1 MQGDRMAEAS
11 WNASWLKRLSQGL
24 LLGLAWLSAGCLRT
38 PDRYVAS
45 TLDVKQ
51 NPPATFE
58 VDGKPY
64 CFAGSNNYYL
74 IFKPRPVVD
83 DLLVAAKELDFRV
96 LRVWAM
102 MDRGSLDGSVPNA
115 DPNGG
120 DKQGVYFQYWDPAK
134 KAPAYND
141 GPDGLE
147 RLDYVVAKAG
157 QLGLRLTL
165 VMVNNWRAFG
175 GMDQYLMWY
184 GREKHHE
191 FFTAPEIKQ
200 AYKNWVEHVVLRK
213 NTVNGI
219 VYRDDPAIFSWGL
232 ANEPRCKGDG
242 PAGTGWTTNTI
253 TSWADEMSAFIKSL
267 DPNHM
272 VSVGDEGFLN
282 GGGSH
287 WTYEANDGVDN
298 EALTALSG
306 IDYNT
311 FHMYID
317 QWGVTPEWGEQW
329 IVDHI
334 SMARRLGKPTVLE
347 EFGLKVQRD
356 GGNVGNIIKGWPK
369 RRRAYKRW
377 SELMLRRGG
386 NGTLGWMIS
395 GIDDDKPRYPDYD
408 GYGFY
413 KDDETG
419 ALLRDYA
426 RRFNS
431 AAPACESAP
440 ESRSA
445 PSPFARVRKPVQ
457 DVASGWGSVSRL

>member
-1 MQGDRMAEAS
+1 LWGAA
-11 WNASWLKRLSQGL
+11 LVG
-24 LLGLAWLSAGCLRT
+24 AGCLKT
-38 PDRYVAS
+38 PDRHIAGA
-45 TLDVKQ
+45 LDPAT

-58 VDGKPY
+58 LEGQAF

-83 DLLVAAKELDFRV
+83 DLLLAAKELDFRV

-102 MDRGSLDGSVPNA
+102 MDRGALDGSVGNA

-157 QLGLRLTL
+157 ELGIKLTL

-184 GREKHHE
+184 GREAHHE
-191 FFTAPEIKQ
+191 FYTDPAIKQ
-200 AYKNWVEHVVLRK
+200 AYKNWVEHVVLRR
-213 NTVNGI
+213 NTVNGL

-242 PAGTGWTTNTI
+242 AAGTGWTTNTI
-253 TSWADEMSAFIKSL
+253 TTWADEMSAFIKSL
-267 DPNHM
+267 DSNHM

-282 GGGSH
+282 GGGAH
-287 WTYEANDGVDN
+287 WTYQANDGVDN
-298 EALTALSG
+298 EALTALAG

-317 QWGVTPEWGEQW
+317 QWGVTPAWGEQW
-329 IVDHI
+329 IVDHVA
-334 SMARRLGKPTVLE
+334 MARRLGKPSVLE

-356 GGNVGNIIKGWPK
+356 GGNVGPIIKGWPE
-369 RRRAYKRW
+369 RRRAYRRW
-377 SELMLRRGG
+377 SEIMLRRGG

-419 ALLRDYA
+419 LLLKDYA
-426 RRFNS
+426 ERFNES
-431 AAPACESAP
+431 APACLNALPASGEP
-440 ESRSA
+440 SR
-445 PSPFARVRKPVQ
+445 FVRVRKQ
-457 DVASGWGSVSRL
+457 ATEAAFGWASTTRL

>member
-1 MQGDRMAEAS
+1 MPWSALVRRL
-11 WNASWLKRLSQGL
+11 NRLSRASL
-24 LLGLAWLSAGCLRT
+24 WGLALSATACLKT
-38 PDRYVAS
+38 PDRHVAAA
-45 TLDVKQ
+45 LDPNM

-58 VDGKPY
+58 LEGKPF

-83 DLLVAAKELDFRV
+83 DLLLAAKALDFRV

-115 DPNGG
+115 DPHGG
-120 DKQGVYFQYWDPAK
+120 DKQGVYFQYWDPVK

-157 QLGLRLTL
+157 ELGIKLTL

-184 GREKHHE
+184 GRDAHHE
-191 FFTAPEIKQ
+191 FYTDPAIKQ

-213 NTVNGI
+213 NTVNGLA
-219 VYRDDPAIFSWGL
+219 YRDDPAIFSWGL

-242 PAGTGWTTNTI
+242 AAGKGWTTATI
-253 TSWADEMSAFIKSL
+253 TTWADEMSAFIKSL
-267 DPNHM
+267 DANHM

-282 GGGSH
+282 GGGAH

-298 EALTALSG
+298 EALTALAG

-317 QWGVTPEWGEQW
+317 QWGVTPAWGEQW

-334 SMARRLGKPTVLE
+334 AMARRVVKPTVLE

-356 GGNVGNIIKGWPK
+356 GGNLGQIIKGWPE
-369 RRRAYKRW
+369 RRRAYRRW

-419 ALLRDYA
+419 ALLKEYA
-426 RRFNS
+426 GRFNTS
-431 AAPACESAP
+431 APACESALP
-440 ESRSA
+440 GSGASSR
-445 PSPFARVRKPVQ
+445 FVRVRKQ
-457 DVASGWGSVSRL
+457 ATEVAFGWASPTRL